1 MAKQKILVIDDEQD
15 LLDLVKIRLE
25 HHGYDVAYLNSGEG
39 ALEKIRRDLP
49 DLILLDI
56 MMPGKNGYDL
66 CYELKHDN
74 ATKTI
79 PIVMFTA
86 KPQWQKEIQ
95 EVSEFVAAD
104 DYVYKPFEAQDL
116 LEKIGRLLKKK
127 P

>member
-1 MAKQKILVIDDEQD
+1 
-15 LLDLVKIRLE
+15 
-25 HHGYDVAYLNSGEG
+25 
-39 ALEKIRRDLP
+39 
-49 DLILLDI
+49 LLDI

-74 ATKTI
+74 ATKTK
-79 PIVMFTA
+79 PIVMYTA

-95 EVSEFVAAD
+95 EFREFVAAD

-127 P
+127 PEGA